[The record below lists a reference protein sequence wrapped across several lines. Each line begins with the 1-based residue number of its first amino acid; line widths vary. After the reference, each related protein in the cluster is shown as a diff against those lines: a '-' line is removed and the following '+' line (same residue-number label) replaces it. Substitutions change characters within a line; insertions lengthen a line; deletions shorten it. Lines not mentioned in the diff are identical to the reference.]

1 MSALAAVARLLAIVI
16 AIAAAI
22 DPSITAMRRVKPEIA
37 VIHAARK
44 DSALAREVTG
54 RLADDYTIVSGPY
67 ANAAATVIVGRSMP
81 RDVPGGIVVGVME
94 PHPVSISTFDVP
106 PALTTTARAPISLGG
121 RAATNARVEVELRAG
136 DVIVQRAVV
145 RANGAGTWRAELALT
160 PAAEGTSVLHARA
173 TVGTD
178 SAVADVVAW
187 ASDRKA
193 AILFFDRR
201 PSWMSTF
208 VRRALERDARVSVAS
223 RVVTSRNV
231 STDAG
236 QPPSS
241 LSDPLVAELYQ
252 AVIVGAPEALTAGD
266 VAGLERFLRDRGGA
280 VILLFD
286 EAPRGGIY
294 DRLTGVD
301 RWSAATTQAPVTA
314 VGSGDT
320 LAFRLTEAA
329 CPATLPLNAIIRAS
343 AKVSQAAHPVVWS
356 TMVGQGELIVSTALD
371 AWKYRDPAT
380 TGFEQFWEA
389 IISRAAR
396 DAAAP
401 VRVEI
406 IPSLAH
412 PGEELTIRATTRDT
426 LPVVGEENLGDIF
439 RPIGMRPTTGPHEW
453 EGTHTANPRPGEY
466 EVSVGRDEAAGMA
479 GYAVREDF
487 TPFVRDDSVAIAAI
501 ARTSG
506 GIITGPE
513 NVEREVRARVMGT
526 RRMEAWRPMREP
538 WWVIAFAGLLGLE
551 WFGRRRRGLG

>member
-1 MSALAAVARLLAIVI
+1 
-16 AIAAAI
+16 
-22 DPSITAMRRVKPEIA
+22 
-37 VIHAARK
+37 
-44 DSALAREVTG
+44 
-54 RLADDYTIVSGPY
+54 
-67 ANAAATVIVGRSMP
+67 
-81 RDVPGGIVVGVME
+81 
-94 PHPVSISTFDVP
+94 
-106 PALTTTARAPISLGG
+106 
-121 RAATNARVEVELRAG
+121 
-136 DVIVQRAVV
+136 
-145 RANGAGTWRAELALT
+145 
-160 PAAEGTSVLHARA
+160 
-173 TVGTD
+173 
-178 SAVADVVAW
+178 
-187 ASDRKA
+187 
-193 AILFFDRR
+193 
-201 PSWMSTF
+201 
-208 VRRALERDARVSVAS
+208 VAS

-252 AVIVGAPEALTAGD
+252 AVSIGAPEALTAGD

-329 CPATLPLNAIIRAS
+329 WPATLPLNAIIRAS
-343 AKVSQAAHPVVWS
+343 AKVSQAEHPVVWS
-356 TMVGQGELIVSTALD
+356 TMVGQGELILSTALD
-371 AWKYRDPAT
+371 AWKYRDPAA

-389 IISRAAR
+389 SISRAAR

-406 IPSLAH
+406 IPNLAH

-426 LPVVGEENLGDIF
+426 LPVIGEENLGDIF
-439 RPIGMRPTTGPHEW
+439 RPIEMRRSGGPHDW
-453 EGTHTANPRPGEY
+453 EGTHIANQRPGEY

-538 WWVIAFAGLLGLE
+538 WWVMVFAGLLGLE